1 MEKKIEEKL
10 RLGVKDKG
18 GIALKFVC
26 PGTNG
31 APDRLV
37 IAADGKIHFVETKSN
52 RGKLSAL
59 QNAFQRML
67 GMYGHPVHVVKTN
80 EQLNTFLNGI

>member
-1 MEKKIEEKL
+1 MEKKIETKL
-10 RLGVKDKG
+10 RDKVREKG

-31 APDRLV
+31 APDRL
-37 IAADGKIHFVETKSN
+37 ILMPDEKIHFVETKSN
-52 RGKLSAL
+52 RGTASPL
-59 QNAFQRML
+59 QKAFHRML
-67 GMYGHPVHVVKTN
+67 EMYGHQVHVVKTN

>member
-10 RLGVKDKG
+10 REAVKNKG

-52 RGKLSAL
+52 RGKTSAL
-59 QNAFQRML
+59 QNAFHRML
-67 GMYGHPVHVVKTN
+67 KIYGYPVYVIKTN
-80 EQLNTFLNGI
+80 EQLNTFLDGI